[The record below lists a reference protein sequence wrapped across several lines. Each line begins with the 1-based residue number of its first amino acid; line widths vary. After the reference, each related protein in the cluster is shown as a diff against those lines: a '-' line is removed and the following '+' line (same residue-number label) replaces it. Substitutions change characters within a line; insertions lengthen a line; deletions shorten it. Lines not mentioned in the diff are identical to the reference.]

1 MCRIDSSLT
10 WTQRAAHTTLP
21 GTPQPLR
28 QWMGLVVIFPTTR
41 ARNTRVRRRAQ
52 TPTCAPTVRD
62 DSIFYR
68 RRHGHTHRQRHCR
81 TVPELLQ
88 IFPITTA
95 VTSVS
100 SAVTVAAS
108 APQPESLPPTD
119 LVSLFDE
126 LKRIDSTGS
135 MGIRPGSITPSVS
148 PINQAAPELT
158 AAHPHAHSQGRG
170 NAPQRAQATP
180 TVVPYGSPQTST
192 SISTGG
198 IRGSV
203 AVADWRAR
211 AAAPSGPPPP
221 AWPPAPHDIN
231 LAPLCWPLAGVCF

>member
-158 AAHPHAHSQGRG
+158 VREGTAKC
-170 NAPQRAQATP
+170 QASDCFSIRP
-180 TVVPYGSPQTST
+180 LLRSPNQP
-192 SISTGG
+192 
-198 IRGSV
+198 RL
-203 AVADWRAR
+203 R
-211 AAAPSGPPPP
+211 PPPRVSSRLHTRMLIRRGG
-221 AWPPAPHDIN
+221 AMHRKGRKRRQ
-231 LAPLCWPLAGVCF
+231 L